1 MQWNLI
7 WRFWRGDHVVETSE
21 RRTGRARAEPRTAK
35 EWEARLIEAGVP
47 DETAPEIAEQL
58 APAYVE
64 LGRGSAAALLLGAT
78 LTVEAQA
85 GERAGLERSMRDVRE
100 VERLLG
106 AFSGELEKLD
116 EVLEVLAAYAQRM
129 RNKPSRP
136 TGRTLH

>member
-7 WRFWRGDHVVETSE
+7 WRFWRGEPVVGTPE
-21 RRTGRARAEPRTAK
+21 RRTGRARAEPRTA
-35 EWEARLIEAGVP
+35 EDWEARLIEAGVP
-47 DETAPEIAEQL
+47 DETAPEIAAQL

-64 LGRGSAAALLLGAT
+64 LGRGSAAALLRGAT
-78 LTVEAQA
+78 LTIEVQA
-85 GERAGLERSMRDVRE
+85 GERADVERSVRDVRE

-136 TGRTLH
+136 TDRTLH